1 MTDEEEQRQQF
12 ARWLNDQLR
21 QRTWTQGK
29 LIAHSGTRQED
40 RLSSATVSR
49 YCTGKMLP
57 DAVSCQK
64 IARALSLPVELILR
78 KAALIDPLPGDA
90 NWIERAIDDL
100 AFAVDAGQL
109 TEEGR
114 LAIVAQIRREQRL
127 QALERRTMYVAET
140 PNPDMPDWAKHPG
153 GG

>member
-1 MTDEEEQRQQF
+1 MTNEENQRQQF
-12 ARWLNDQLR
+12 AYWLNDQLR
-21 QRTWTQGK
+21 QRNWTQGK
-29 LIAHSGTRQED
+29 LIAQSGAREEE
-40 RLSSATVSR
+40 RLSSSAVSR

-90 NWIERAIDDL
+90 NWLQQAIDDL
-100 AFAVDAGQL
+100 AYAVDAGQL

-114 LAIVAQIRREQRL
+114 LAIVAHIRREQRL
-127 QALERRTMYVAET
+127 LVLERGSTYAAEA
-140 PNPDMPDWAKHPG
+140 PEADMPDWAKKQSEG
-153 GG
+153 